1 MNKSK
6 PLAFKMV
13 IPWLF
18 VLPGL
23 IFTAFFRYYP
33 IIRAIWMSLF
43 KYDIANPPGVFIWF
57 KNYIDV
63 IKLEEFKNAW
73 INTLWFLLL
82 TIILTFFIPII
93 QAIFL
98 SEIRKKARRLFNIIY
113 IIPALIPISVNVIL
127 WKWIWNPQYG
137 IANFITNALGLGRYA
152 WLSDAGLT
160 KFCIIFPGIIGGGV
174 AVLLYLAAILAIP
187 KEILEAAQI
196 DGCTGW
202 QRIFYIVLPNI
213 KFLIM
218 IQFVTTT
225 ILILQLL
232 DQPLQFTHGGPA
244 GASTS
249 VGLLIYKTSL
259 ETFSQA
265 RFGRSS
271 AIGMILFVFIAIA
284 TLIYLILNRKSS

>member
-6 PLAFKMV
+6 TLTFKMV

-23 IFTAFFRYYP
+23 IFTIYFRYYP
-33 IIRAIWMSLF
+33 IIRASWMSLF
-43 KYDIANPPGVFIWF
+43 KYDIANPPGVFVWF

-73 INTLWFLLL
+73 NNTLWFLLL

-98 SEIRKKARRLFNIIY
+98 SEIRKKSRRLFTAIY
-113 IIPALIPISVNVIL
+113 IIPALIPISVNIIL
-127 WKWIWNPQYG
+127 WKWIWNPEYG
-137 IANFITNALGLGRYA
+137 IANFITKALGLGQHA
-152 WLSDAGLT
+152 WLSSADLT

-187 KEILEAAQI
+187 SEISEAAQI

-202 QRIFYIVLPNI
+202 QEIFYIVLPNI

-218 IQFVTTT
+218 IQFVMTT
-225 ILILQLL
+225 ILTLQLL
-232 DQPLQFTHGGPA
+232 DQPLQFTYGGPA

-249 VGLLIYKTSL
+249 VGLLIYKTSFDA
-259 ETFSQA
+259 FSQA

-284 TLIYLILNRKSS
+284 TVIYLVLNRKNS